1 MQGIKRRV
9 VYVGLYETI
18 AVIVTSIGMLAFAE
32 NGLSDSVPLAVAMS
46 TVAVLWNLMF
56 NWIFEKWESRQKT
69 RGRGAARRIAHAI
82 GFEGGLTFM
91 LVPLIAWWLDIALFK
106 ALAASL
112 SMLVFFMI
120 YTFVFTWGFDR
131 IFGLPASASPS
142 LSPGTGEPSWQAKG

>member
-18 AVIVTSIGMLAFAE
+18 AVIVTSVGMLTFAE

-46 TVAVLWNLMF
+46 TVAVMWNLIF
-56 NWIFEKWESRQKT
+56 NWIFEKWESRQNT
-69 RGRGAARRIAHAI
+69 RGRGTARRIAHAI

-91 LVPLIAWWLDIALFK
+91 LVPLIAWWLNIPLLK

-120 YTFVFTWGFDR
+120 YTFVFTWAFDK
-131 IFGLPASASPS
+131 IFGLPASAAPS
-142 LSPGTGEPSWQAKG
+142 LSPGTSEHSWQAKG